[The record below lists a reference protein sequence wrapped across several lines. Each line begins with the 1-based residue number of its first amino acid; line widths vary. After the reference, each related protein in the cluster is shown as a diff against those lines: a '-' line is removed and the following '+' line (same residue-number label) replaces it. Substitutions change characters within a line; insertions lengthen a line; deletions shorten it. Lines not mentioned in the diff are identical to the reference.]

1 MKKILGC
8 RVGILVILG
17 WLLLSA
23 IGYMGKNSIYRDYV
37 LDVRTTP
44 YFELVLLGIHDG
56 IYPWSP
62 VPEEQVEA
70 SEGPIEAVDPPDVQ
84 PQQEFVQ
91 VDESYFD
98 DAVFIGDSRTVGLM
112 EYGGLD
118 NATFCANVGMNI
130 RDLWKK
136 EFCEI
141 DGEKASLEQ
150 VLTSRQFGKIYF
162 QIGINE
168 MGWATVDLFI
178 EEYAQTIQK
187 FRELQPDAV
196 IFIQGILRVSK
207 LKSESDPVFNNQGI
221 NERNERIAQLADNVH
236 VFYID
241 VNEVVCDEEG
251 NLEASMTSDG
261 LHLYAEDFTYW
272 VEYLKSKGIE
282 KG

>member
-1 MKKILGC
+1 MKKVLGC

-37 LDVRTTP
+37 LDVRTMP

-62 VPEEQVEA
+62 VPEDPAQDSAGEMK
-70 SEGPIEAVDPPDVQ
+70 AVDQPEVQ

-112 EYGGLD
+112 EYGNLE

-141 DGEKASLEQ
+141 DGEKATLEQ

-168 MGWATVDLFI
+168 MGWATVDLFM

-241 VNEVVCDEEG
+241 VNEAVCDEEG
-251 NLEASMTSDG
+251 NLEASFTSDG
-261 LHLYAEDFTYW
+261 LHLYAEDFIYW

-282 KG
+282 KR